1 MVDLLSDWLLPSL
14 KTELEQMVRARREQP
29 YGEDSQT
36 YNDIDGEFCIMI
48 RPKSLKV
55 ARHVLQIC
63 RVCSSQL
70 LESQL
75 LELCSRGLTRM
86 NVVEYLCK
94 AIRSVPLRLLHHHTL
109 CLLRRR

>member
-36 YNDIDGEFCIMI
+36 YNDIDGEFCMMI

-63 RVCSSQL
+63 RVCSS
-70 LESQL
+70 
-75 LELCSRGLTRM
+75 
-86 NVVEYLCK
+86 
-94 AIRSVPLRLLHHHTL
+94 H
-109 CLLRRR
+109 